1 MFMKKEAVG
10 LARCVVKMR
19 DNHFRNVCSLQDR
32 SYSLQASRNSEVRA
46 LYMIRSQPAALPW
59 ISITPRRG
67 RILKQKRKL
76 VSSV

>member
-59 ISITPRRG
+59 I